1 MGSIVLY
8 ILEWAFA
15 LVVLLTIYKAAFSG
29 TTFYRFNRFYLLGA
43 TVLSA
48 LLPLVHITVPESTP
62 LVSDISIH
70 ETEFAQELSGTFVLT
85 DEPVRTPITPIVADE
100 PAQPERK
107 SSLWAVIL
115 VCLYSGY
122 VIMLF
127 VGWARSI
134 IRAARFLH
142 GKPRRRLSRTVWLV
156 THDDAFGPFSWMNY
170 IVISD
175 AESGFARRASLRHEY
190 SHVKLLHSADLVF
203 LLACTIV
210 NPVCWLVL
218 QEIKIVHEY
227 EADHE
232 VITHYGIRNGD
243 YQKLLIMRTVGA
255 EAYALASSFN
265 LNIKKR
271 IIMLNKN
278 QTGKSRLIWLL
289 ILIPMLGIT
298 SVLFARTEKAV
309 NLDDNLRF
317 SSGKFEMRYRIPE
330 PLIFYSSSGT
340 SGSSVS
346 LKTVPPPPAA
356 VTSAETFRVI
366 GDDEVVS
373 DELSRESLEKNE
385 MLIRQRNVM
394 TIQINKLNDIYV
406 KSGITAKVVPVDE
419 IKDLAK
425 QFIKNPDNNP
435 KLPEIVDYD
444 MEGYGTVQTT
454 MKHIFSLQ
462 YDRATSA
469 AVWCD
474 VRYELQKAYNEVRDE
489 LCIGK
494 YGKDYDHCSESEQSF
509 ARGMYPMKIS
519 EAQPVSYDGE
529 GNRIFTEVR
538 SAAIAL
544 QQAEK
549 NTVNKDLHIRIE
561 GNPAWLYASTQ
572 LFENK
577 NGQDLLKSETESEKI
592 RLDKL
597 NDYIDQ
603 AISDGMKIRYVR
615 LEIQPDVLMGV
626 ISDLK
631 ETIRHRMLLNVIQ
644 DGYKDPVGVAQ
655 SGQSMV
661 PDIDEDED
669 FDYRALSRVIRPD
682 NNVNTC
688 IYLFDIKN
696 LNDDKG
702 NADVFNYGILSLL
715 KLYEGQ
721 TSGKLNTPQMKTLAV
736 AYESAKNELLALQ
749 KKYED
754 ELNLMQKDFDERQ
767 EEYLSQKNGMP
778 EELRKSREQKLLESS
793 EIIHQKFNEY
803 QIQINQR
810 NNELV
815 NEVTGKYKSALKSI
829 AGNYQYVCISQY
841 KGEPSGSRIM
851 SEQKLDTYLKDL
863 SDGKIDGFTIP
874 YSPFDYGVIQTK
886 LSMNYSNKAVL
897 YL

>member
-15 LVVLLTIYKAAFSG
+15 LIVLLIIYKAAFSR
-29 TTFYRFNRFYLLGA
+29 TTFYRFNRFFLLGA

-62 LVSDISIH
+62 LVSEISIH
-70 ETEFAQELSGTFVLT
+70 ETEFAQELSGTFVLA
-85 DEPVRTPITPIVADE
+85 DAPVQTPIPSIVADE

-127 VGWARSI
+127 VGWARSV

-156 THDDAFGPFSWMNY
+156 THDDAFGPFSWMNF

-190 SHVKLLHSADLVF
+190 SHVKLMHSVDLVF

-210 NPVCWLVL
+210 IPVCWLVL

-278 QTGKSRLIWLL
+278 QTGKSRLMWLL

-298 SVLFARTEKAV
+298 SVLFARTEKAI
-309 NLDDNLRF
+309 NLDDDLRF
-317 SSGKFEMRYRIPE
+317 SSGKVEMRYRLPE
-330 PLIFYSSSGT
+330 PMLYYSS

-346 LKTVPPPPAA
+346 SVSPRTVPPPPAA
-356 VTSAETFRVI
+356 VTRAEYIRVI
-366 GDDEVVS
+366 EDDEVIT
-373 DELSRESLEKNE
+373 DELRSEAEKKNE
-385 MLIRQRNVM
+385 MFIRQRNVM

-406 KSGITAKVVPVDE
+406 KNGIVARVVSVDE
-419 IKDLAK
+419 LKDLAK
-425 QFIKNPDNNP
+425 QFIKNPDNDP
-435 KLPEIVDYD
+435 KLPVIEDYD
-444 MEGYGTVQTT
+444 MEGFGTIQTT
-454 MKHIFSLQ
+454 IKHVFSLQ
-462 YDRATSA
+462 YDRASSA
-469 AVWCD
+469 AVWGD
-474 VRYELQKAYNEVRDE
+474 VRYELQKAYDELRDE

-509 ARGMYPMKIS
+509 ARGMYRMKIS
-519 EAQPVSYDGE
+519 EAQPKSYDRE
-529 GNRIFTEVR
+529 GNLIETEVR
-538 SAAIAL
+538 SAAISL

-549 NTVNKDLHIRIE
+549 NTVNKDLHIRVD

-577 NGQDLLKSETESEKI
+577 NGQDLLKNETESEKM

-603 AISDGMKIRYVR
+603 AISDGTKIRYVR

-631 ETIRHRMLLNVIQ
+631 ETIRHRMLLNIIQ
-644 DGYKDPVGVAQ
+644 EGY
-655 SGQSMV
+655 
-661 PDIDEDED
+661 
-669 FDYRALSRVIRPD
+669 
-682 NNVNTC
+682 
-688 IYLFDIKN
+688 
-696 LNDDKG
+696 
-702 NADVFNYGILSLL
+702 
-715 KLYEGQ
+715 
-721 TSGKLNTPQMKTLAV
+721 
-736 AYESAKNELLALQ
+736 
-749 KKYED
+749 
-754 ELNLMQKDFDERQ
+754 
-767 EEYLSQKNGMP
+767 
-778 EELRKSREQKLLESS
+778 S
-793 EIIHQKFNEY
+793 E
-803 QIQINQR
+803 
-810 NNELV
+810 
-815 NEVTGKYKSALKSI
+815 
-829 AGNYQYVCISQY
+829 
-841 KGEPSGSRIM
+841 
-851 SEQKLDTYLKDL
+851 
-863 SDGKIDGFTIP
+863 
-874 YSPFDYGVIQTK
+874 
-886 LSMNYSNKAVL
+886 
-897 YL
+897 

>member
-48 LLPLVHITVPESTP
+48 LLPLVHITVPESAP

-70 ETEFAQELSGTFVLT
+70 ETEFAQELSGTFVLA
-85 DEPVRTPITPIVADE
+85 DAPVQAPITPIVADV
-100 PAQPERK
+100 PAQPEHK

-127 VGWARSI
+127 VGWARSV

-142 GKPRRRLSRTVWLV
+142 GKPKRRLSRTVWLV

-175 AESGFARRASLRHEY
+175 SESGFARRASLRHEY
-190 SHVKLLHSADLVF
+190 AHVSLLHSADLVF

-210 NPVCWLVL
+210 NPVCGLVL

-278 QTGKSRLIWLL
+278 QTGKSRLMWLL
-289 ILIPMLGIT
+289 ILIPTLGIT

-309 NLDDNLRF
+309 NLDDLRF
-317 SSGKFEMRYRIPE
+317 SSGKVEMRYRLPE
-330 PLIFYSSSGT
+330 PMIYYSSSGT
-340 SGSSVS
+340 SVSSVS
-346 LKTVPPPPAA
+346 SKTVPPPPAA
-356 VTSAETFRVI
+356 VTSAEILRVI
-366 GDDEVVS
+366 GDDEVIT
-373 DELSRESLEKNE
+373 DELRSDAEKKNE
-385 MLIRQRNVM
+385 MFIRQRNVM

-406 KSGITAKVVPVDE
+406 KSGITARVVPVDE

-425 QFIKNPDNNP
+425 QFIKNPDNDP
-435 KLPEIVDYD
+435 RLPEIVDYD
-444 MEGYGTVQTT
+444 MDGNGTTVKTT
-454 MKHIFSLQ
+454 MKHIISLQ

-489 LCIGK
+489 VCMSK
-494 YGKDYDHCSESEQSF
+494 FGKDYDQCTDSQQQF
-509 ARGMYPMKIS
+509 ARGMYAMKIS
-519 EAQPVSYDGE
+519 EAQPKSYDAE
-529 GNRIFTEVR
+529 GNRIETEVR
-538 SAAIAL
+538 SAAISL
-544 QQAEK
+544 QQAQK
-549 NTVNKDLHIRIE
+549 NTVNKDLRIKVYE
-561 GNPAWLYASTQ
+561 NPAWLSVSTVTYDN
-572 LFENK
+572 E
-577 NGQDLLKSETESEKI
+577 NGQDVFKKETGYKRI
-592 RLDKL
+592 RLEDL

-615 LEIQPDVLMGV
+615 LEINSDVLMGV

-644 DGYKDPVGVAQ
+644 DGY
-655 SGQSMV
+655 
-661 PDIDEDED
+661 
-669 FDYRALSRVIRPD
+669 
-682 NNVNTC
+682 
-688 IYLFDIKN
+688 
-696 LNDDKG
+696 
-702 NADVFNYGILSLL
+702 
-715 KLYEGQ
+715 
-721 TSGKLNTPQMKTLAV
+721 
-736 AYESAKNELLALQ
+736 
-749 KKYED
+749 
-754 ELNLMQKDFDERQ
+754 
-767 EEYLSQKNGMP
+767 
-778 EELRKSREQKLLESS
+778 S
-793 EIIHQKFNEY
+793 E
-803 QIQINQR
+803 
-810 NNELV
+810 
-815 NEVTGKYKSALKSI
+815 
-829 AGNYQYVCISQY
+829 
-841 KGEPSGSRIM
+841 
-851 SEQKLDTYLKDL
+851 
-863 SDGKIDGFTIP
+863 
-874 YSPFDYGVIQTK
+874 
-886 LSMNYSNKAVL
+886 
-897 YL
+897 